1 MSWSNRVCAYC
12 GQEFKRRIMGINLG
26 LKRKE
31 KCPHCGKWNTFDI
44 HGNNIAILEGKLDT
58 EERSELESKEDLTE
72 EERLERKM
80 EESRYE

>member
-1 MSWSNRVCAYC
+1 MCAYC
-12 GQEFKRRIMGINLG
+12 GQEFNRRIMGINLG

-44 HGNNIAILEGKLDT
+44 HGNNVDILEESPK
-58 EERSELESKEDLTE
+58 EERSDLEKAEELTE
-72 EERLERKM
+72 EERLERKL